1 MPNSKPGADEAAK
14 FYHNYIAEAD
24 GVSLQH
30 ALGHASAV
38 LHKTL
43 EGVKGDKA
51 EYRYAEGKWTI
62 KDIVQHLIDSERV
75 FAYRAMRFARHD
87 STELPGFD
95 ENEYAAS
102 SSTERRS
109 LSDLLEEHDAVRQ
122 ATERMFESFSPDMLV
137 RRGIANGNPFSV
149 RALGWIIAGHAV
161 HHAGVIRERYLAPTP
176 HAHAR

>member
-1 MPNSKPGADEAAK
+1 MPSNRPGPDEVAPYYVA
-14 FYHNYIAEAD
+14 YIQRAD
-24 GVSLQH
+24 GVSLHH
-30 ALGHASAV
+30 ALGHASAI

-62 KDIVQHLIDSERV
+62 KDILQHLIDCERI
-75 FAYRAMRFARHD
+75 FAYRALRFARQD

-95 ENEYAAS
+95 ENDYAAS

-109 LSDLLEEHDAVRQ
+109 IADLLDEHDMVRT
-122 ATERMFESFSPDMLV
+122 ATEKLFESFSPDMLL
-137 RRGIANGNPFSV
+137 RQGKANGQNVSV

-161 HHAGVIRERYLAPTP
+161 HHAAVIRERYLQP
-176 HAHAR
+176 HAQH

>member
-1 MPNSKPGADEAAK
+1 MPSNKPEPQEAAL
-14 FYHNYIAEAD
+14 YYQSYIRKAD
-24 GVSLQH
+24 GVSLHH

-38 LHKTL
+38 LHKSL

-62 KDIVQHLIDSERV
+62 KDIVQHVIDTERV
-75 FAYRAMRFARHD
+75 FAYRALRFARHD

-95 ENEYAAS
+95 ENDYAAS

-109 LSDLLEEHDAVRQ
+109 LADLLEEHDTVRLS
-122 ATERMFESFSPDMLV
+122 TEKLFESFSPDMLM
-137 RRGIANGNPFSV
+137 RMGKANGNPFSV

-161 HHAGVIRERYLAPTP
+161 HHAEVIRERYL
-176 HAHAR
+176 